1 MGTRYTLIL
10 VVLLFLGGC
19 AGGVSRPTSTG
30 KPAGTKAPA
39 PQYGGG
45 YYQDDGPGDN
55 PPPNL
60 EAVPDAV
67 PRAEP
72 LHRFANRPYTVLGQT
87 FVPDTRFTPYKER
100 GHASWYGRKYNGKN
114 TSSGELY
121 DMYAMTAA
129 HPTLPIPSYV
139 RVTNPAN
146 GKAVVVRVNDR
157 GPFLSSRLIDLSY
170 TAAYK
175 LGLLQNGSGLV
186 EVELIDPNAAS
197 AAPAAAEA
205 QPDPAPAP
213 AAETAI
219 PLDAEKTG
227 YFLQLGAF
235 SAQQNAESF
244 GARIRDQLGQQG
256 SALHVHAKNG
266 LFRVHLGP
274 YASQEEARTA
284 AAKVQESLALT
295 PVVVVR

>member
-1 MGTRYTLIL
+1 MGTRYALIF
-10 VVLLFLGGC
+10 VILLALGGC
-19 AGGVSRPTSTG
+19 AGSVTRPASTART
-30 KPAGTKAPA
+30 PAATAPV

-55 PPPNL
+55 PPPDL
-60 EAVPDAV
+60 DAVPDAV

-72 LHRFANRPYTVLGQT
+72 LHRFANKPYTVLGRT

-114 TSSGELY
+114 TSSGEPY

-146 GKAVVVRVNDR
+146 GRSVVVRVNDR
-157 GPFLSSRLIDLSY
+157 GPFLGGRLIDLSY

-175 LGLLQNGSGLV
+175 LGLLQNGSGVV
-186 EVELIDPNAAS
+186 EVELIDPNA
-197 AAPAAAEA
+197 PAAVAETR
-205 QPDPAPAP
+205 PAPAP
-213 AAETAI
+213 VREAAI
-219 PLDAEKTG
+219 PLDADKTG

-235 SAQQNAESF
+235 GARQNAENF
-244 GARIRDQLGQQG
+244 GARIRDQLGQLG
-256 SALHVHAKNG
+256 SALHVHAKDG
-266 LFRVHLGP
+266 LFKVHLGP
-274 YASQEEARTA
+274 YRSQEEARA
-284 AAKVQESLALT
+284 AAAQVREGLALK